1 MWLQARV
8 FIFGLLLSAVTGGP
22 PEQVIQYVPTQMN
35 VDCFYR
41 HFSHVDLSKAA
52 VEACPRY
59 EKRVN
64 CRHTGSCSP
73 GFLRSMAVTPYV
85 GPLFKEYSSST
96 LLLWP
101 LPKKVWWEKARYYA
115 VISFTPLSNKCA
127 VVGAIRDTDKRN
139 QKACEKSEFG
149 IRQDRNC
156 LDCEISG
163 EPPDLTWHPVENTQG

>member
-1 MWLQARV
+1 MIMWLQARV

-22 PEQVIQYVPTQMN
+22 PEQVIQYVPTKMN
-35 VDCFYR
+35 ADCYNR

-73 GFLRSMAVTPYV
+73 GFLRSTAVTPYV

-101 LPKKVWWEKARYYA
+101 LPKKGWWEKVKYHA

-127 VVGAIRDTDKRN
+127 VVGAIRNTDNRN
-139 QKACEKSEFG
+139 HNACRVYEVS
-149 IRQDRNC
+149 ITQSNNC
-156 LDCEISG
+156 SDCQG
-163 EPPDLTWHPVENTQG
+163 PKEPLHVTWQPIESR